1 MKANNTIIVVLGTA
15 TLALVPLAVSA
26 DELRRRPGNDRDSV
40 YERRIP
46 GQSGEDETQRR
57 RPGSDRERERQ
68 GLDQPAG
75 RAEQPRRQADPNRS
89 TGIDR
94 VEPAS
99 APDQPGRLTL
109 PVPDRWRIVN
119 SLGIVDE
126 QWWNPYR
133 QNTYKADKP
142 IHDDWFLDVSLTA
155 DSVIEPRRFPVP
167 VSPQG
172 TARSD
177 ELDLVGDGEQTVLAQ
192 TFIAGFVYYKGNTVF
207 KPPDWEYRLTLAGQ
221 YNDVRSQQARLLRA
235 DPDLGTD
242 RSDEHL
248 GVQEAFVD
256 KHLRDV
262 SPRYDFDSVRVG
274 IQPFNADFRG
284 FLFQDQPFGVRLF
297 GTRDNNIF
305 QYNLAWFRRIE
316 KDTNSGLNDLAEGL
330 RDDDV
335 FVANLFWEDFP
346 TLGFDS
352 QATLLHNRNEEG
364 DEGAHFNQNN
374 FIERPASLG
383 LEKPRNYDVTYF
395 GLSGDGH
402 FGRTNLTGSLYY
414 AYGEQDRGV
423 FVDRSTDIRAAFAA
437 AELSWD
443 FDWTRLRVSG
453 LYASGDDDPFDDV
466 SEGFDAVFENP
477 LFAGADTSF
486 WIRQP
491 VPLIGGGRVTLSGRN
506 GILNSLRSSKEEGQS
521 NFDNPGTVLLG
532 VGTDHDITPEL
543 RVSTNVNQLWFD
555 TTETLE
561 VARQQADIDTE
572 IGTDISVSAIYRPLF
587 TQNIVLR
594 GSAAVLEPGDGY
606 EQLFGDDD
614 TAYSVLFNLV
624 FRY

>member
-1 MKANNTIIVVLGTA
+1 MSRPSVKASKRTVIGLGLAAVVLA
-15 TLALVPLAVSA
+15 PFAAAA
-26 DELRRRPGNDRDSV
+26 DDV
-40 YERRIP
+40 
-46 GQSGEDETQRR
+46 RR
-57 RPGSDRERERQ
+57 RPGSDRDRVIEREIPGERDRERPGSDRPRERDKVEQ
-68 GLDQPAG
+68 SPDRAQQP
-75 RAEQPRRQADPNRS
+75 REQPDPNRAA
-89 TGIDR
+89 GIGR

-99 APDQPGRLTL
+99 APDEPGRLTL

-119 SLGIVDE
+119 SLGLID
-126 QWWNPYR
+126 QRWWDPYD

-142 IHDDWFLDVSLTA
+142 IHDDWFLNVDFTSDTV
-155 DSVIEPRRFPVP
+155 VEPRQFPVP

-172 TARSD
+172 TARSN
-177 ELDLVGDGEQTVLAQ
+177 ELDLVGNGEQMVYAQ
-192 TFIAGFVYYKGNTVF
+192 TFIAGLVYYKGNTVF

-221 YNDVRSQQARLLRA
+221 YNHVESEQARLLRA
-235 DPDLGTD
+235 DPDRGTD
-242 RSDEHL
+242 RSDQHL
-248 GVQEAFVD
+248 GVQELFVD

-262 SPRYDFDSVRVG
+262 SPRYDFDSVRFG

-284 FLFQDQPFGVRLF
+284 FLFQDEPFGVRLF

-335 FVANLFWEDFP
+335 FVANLFWQDFP
-346 TLGFDS
+346 VLGFDS
-352 QATLLHNRNEEG
+352 QATILHNRNEEG
-364 DEGAHFNQNN
+364 DESAHFNQNN
-374 FIERPASLG
+374 FIERPASIG
-383 LEKPRNYDVTYF
+383 LEKPRNYDVTYV

-402 FGRTNLTGSLYY
+402 FGRTNFTGSVYY
-414 AYGEQDRGV
+414 AHGEQDRGV
-423 FVDRSTDIRAAFAA
+423 FVEEPTDIRAGFAA
-437 AELSWD
+437 GELSWD

-466 SEGFDAVFENP
+466 SNGFDAVFENP

-491 VPLIGGGRVTLSGRN
+491 VPLIGGGRVALSGRN

-532 VGTDHDITPEL
+532 IGTDHDVTPQL

-555 TTETLE
+555 TTETVE
-561 VARQQADIDTE
+561 VARQQTNVDDE

-587 TQNIVLR
+587 TQNIVFR

-606 EQLFGDDD
+606 EQLFGTDDE
-614 TAYSVLFNLV
+614 AYSVLFNLV
-624 FRY
+624 LRY